1 MDLATLIGLVGAA
14 VLVGASVIM
23 GTSPEVFMNPTGLL
37 LVVGG
42 SLFVVLAKF
51 SITQFKF
58 AFKAAA
64 RAFKFQLPSIQ
75 ESIDELVELS
85 KVARRE
91 GMIALESREVSSPFL
106 QKGLQMLADGY
117 SAEMIKDMMEKERLL
132 TLERNQAGGQ
142 VFSALGEV
150 SPAMGMI
157 GTLVGLVQM
166 LSNMGDPSL
175 IGPAMAVA
183 LLTTLYGAMIATMI
197 ASPIADKLWVRMNQE
212 AKMQELW
219 IDAVLAIKGDKNP
232 RVLEQMLT
240 LYLPPEHR
248 SVADME
254 TDNTAGE
261 RT

>member
-1 MDLATLIGLVGAA
+1 
-14 VLVGASVIM
+14 
-23 GTSPEVFMNPTGLL
+23 MNPTGLL

-58 AFKAAA
+58 AFRAAA
-64 RAFKFQLPSIQ
+64 RAFKFQLPSTQ
-75 ESIDELVELS
+75 ASIDELVELS

-91 GMIALESREVSSPFL
+91 GMIALEGREVSSPFL
-106 QKGLQMLADGY
+106 QKGVQMLADGY
-117 SAEMIKDMMEKERLL
+117 NAEMIKDMMEKERLL

-197 ASPIADKLWVRMNQE
+197 ASPIADKLWVRMKQE
-212 AKMQELW
+212 AKMQQLW
-219 IDAVLAIKGDKNP
+219 IDAVLAIKSDKNP
-232 RVLEQMLT
+232 RILEQMLAI
-240 LYLPPEHR
+240 YLPPKHR
-248 SVADME
+248 SAADAE
-254 TDNTAGE
+254 EQNTTGE
-261 RT
+261 KT

>member
-58 AFKAAA
+58 ALKAAA
-64 RAFKFQLPSIQ
+64 RAFKFQLPSVQ
-75 ESIDELVELS
+75 ASIDELVELA

-91 GMIALESREVSSPFL
+91 GMIALESREVNSPFL
-106 QKGLQMLADGY
+106 KKGLQMLADGY

-132 TLERNQAGGQ
+132 TLERNEAGGQ

-197 ASPIADKLWVRMNQE
+197 ANPIAQKLWVRMNQE

-219 IDAVLAIKGDKNP
+219 IDALIAIKSDKNP

-240 LYLPPEHR
+240 IYLPPEHR
-248 SVADME
+248 GLPGSGE
-254 TDNTAGE
+254 TGPAGE

>member
-1 MDLATLIGLVGAA
+1 
-14 VLVGASVIM
+14 
-23 GTSPEVFMNPTGLL
+23 MNPTGLL

-58 AFKAAA
+58 AFRAAA
-64 RAFKFQLPSIQ
+64 RAFKFQLPSTQ
-75 ESIDELVELS
+75 ASIDELVELS

-91 GMIALESREVSSPFL
+91 GMIALEGREVSSPFL
-106 QKGLQMLADGY
+106 QKGVQMLADGY
-117 SAEMIKDMMEKERLL
+117 NAEMIKDMMEKERLL

-197 ASPIADKLWVRMNQE
+197 ASPIADKLWVRMKQE
-212 AKMQELW
+212 AKMQQLW
-219 IDAVLAIKGDKNP
+219 IDAVLAIKSDKNP
-232 RVLEQMLT
+232 RILEQMLAI
-240 LYLPPEHR
+240 YLPPKHR
-248 SVADME
+248 SAADAE
-254 TDNTAGE
+254 EQNTAGE
-261 RT
+261 KT